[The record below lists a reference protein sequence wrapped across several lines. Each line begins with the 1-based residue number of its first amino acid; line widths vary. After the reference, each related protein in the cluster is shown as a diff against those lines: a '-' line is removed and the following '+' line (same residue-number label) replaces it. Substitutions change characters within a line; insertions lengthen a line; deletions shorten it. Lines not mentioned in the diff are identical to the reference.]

1 MTDVKAVA
9 VAAGERYEE
18 HAPKSV
24 RDGEG
29 GPTRRRGRKLPRGT
43 NNGIY
48 GYLRDVS
55 KRGSGEGEGGDI
67 RMTVGRGVE
76 ATGYIKHRSGV
87 GR

>member
-1 MTDVKAVA
+1 MMTDVKTVA
-9 VAAGERYEE
+9 VAAGARYEE

-48 GYLRDVS
+48 GMSVS
-55 KRGSGEGEGGDI
+55 A
-67 RMTVGRGVE
+67 GRTKEKEVTYE
-76 ATGYIKHRSGV
+76 
-87 GR
+87 